1 MGSSGS
7 GDACIGSVSG
17 TCSSN
22 FVGGG
27 MIGSGAVYGRR
38 ILFGG
43 GSSGGADGSVHLGHD
58 QV

>member
-1 MGSSGS
+1 
-7 GDACIGSVSG
+7 
-17 TCSSN
+17 
-22 FVGGG
+22 